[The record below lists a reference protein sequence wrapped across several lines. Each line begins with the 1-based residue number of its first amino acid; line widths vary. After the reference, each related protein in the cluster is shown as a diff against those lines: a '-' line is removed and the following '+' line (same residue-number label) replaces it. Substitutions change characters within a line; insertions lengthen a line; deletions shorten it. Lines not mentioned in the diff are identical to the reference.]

1 MKRKLLFILAVLVT
15 SVVYSAPVLVPM
27 NNNKEYARLSDDK
40 KIILKGDYKTGNEDT
55 LVVFSK
61 MRNNPLEVI
70 EAFRFSPTEDKI
82 LLKSGNEYFVY
93 RIGTNRSEK
102 LSTNGSQIAPI
113 FSPDGNNVAF
123 IRANNIFVKRL
134 QFETEVQV
142 TTDGGAE
149 VSNGLHS
156 QKITQAFGNLVSMV
170 WSQDNSSLVYIKNQ
184 QVYVYNIQYKWHKPV
199 VLPNFTD
206 GYVTH
211 IQWTNTENQFVV
223 MYLNRLQNELSVA
236 LVDVN
241 TLIAKRLYNH
251 QEDKYISPENASY
264 ILFFPDSRE
273 FGVLEE
279 KDGNNHLHV
288 YSLNNGRY
296 IYQVGKGSYD
306 VTKVYGYDAK
316 TKQIFYQSNG
326 NGPLNRGVYAIN
338 VKTGKRTSLAV
349 EEGTNDAFFSKDFK
363 YFELV
368 YSNVNQPHIY
378 SVCDANGKI
387 IRELHRDIIDETI
400 KKEFFQF
407 TDSLSGWIIRKE
419 GLKNA
424 PVVMNIVDTQNQWK
438 KDVSYK
444 LAEQGFVVATV
455 TAHGEVGYGEYFK
468 KSVHGNIFKVPA
480 LDYVAAAKGLIK
492 QGIANPKNVFIM
504 GNRMAGGVVLSALM
518 QDKTPFAGGVV
529 ISPVTDLV
537 NYNKAEVER
546 YMKQHGATAGYRTN
560 SAIGNAKNIKG
571 KLLIVHSMNDGVNS
585 VENTNRLI
593 EELVDA
599 GVQFE
604 MQLYPNKDE
613 SFTASL
619 LQPHLYNRILN
630 FLKNNT
636 KNN

>member
-1 MKRKLLFILAVLVT
+1 MKRSLLLLFVALMAT
-15 SVVYSAPVLVPM
+15 VVYSAPVLVPM
-27 NNNKEYARLSDDK
+27 NNHKEYARLSENK
-40 KIILKGDYKTGNEDT
+40 QILLKGDYKTGKEDT

-61 MRNNPLEVI
+61 MRTNPLTSV
-70 EAFRFSPTEDKI
+70 EAFRFSPAEDKI
-82 LLKSGNEYFVY
+82 LLKSGNEYYVY
-93 RIGTNRSEK
+93 RVGTNKSDK
-102 LSTNGSQIAPI
+102 LSNNGPQIAPI
-113 FSPDGNNVAF
+113 FSNDGNMVAF
-123 IRANNIFVKRL
+123 IRGNNIFIKRL

-142 TTDGGAE
+142 TTDGDAGNN
-149 VSNGLHS
+149 NGFHN
-156 QKITQAFGNLVSMV
+156 KKVIQAFGELVSIA
-170 WSQDNSSLVYIKNQ
+170 WSADNSSLVYIKGQN
-184 QVYVYNIQYKWHKPV
+184 VYVYNVQYKWHKMV
-199 VLPNFTD
+199 TLPQFTD

-211 IQWTNTENQFVV
+211 IQWTNSDDKFVV
-223 MYLNRLQNELSVA
+223 MYLNRLQTELSVA

-241 TLIAKRLYNH
+241 TLIAKRIYNYK
-251 QEDKYISPENASY
+251 EDKYISPENASY
-264 ILFFPDSRE
+264 ILMFPDANE

-279 KDGNNHLHV
+279 KYGFNHLHV

-306 VTKVYGYDAK
+306 VTKVYGYNPK

-326 NGPLNRGVYAIN
+326 NGPLNRGIYAIN
-338 VKTGKRTSLAV
+338 IKSGKRTPIAV
-349 EEGTNDAFFSKDFK
+349 QEGTNDAFFSKDFK
-363 YFELV
+363 YLELI

-378 SVCDANGKI
+378 SVCNSDGDE
-387 IRELHRDIIDETI
+387 IRELHRDIMDETI

-407 TDSLSGWIIRKE
+407 TDSLSGWIIRKP

-424 PVVMNIVDTQNQWK
+424 PVVLNVVDTQNQWK
-438 KDVSYK
+438 KDISYK

-455 TAHGEVGYGEYFK
+455 TAHGNMGYGEYFK

-480 LDYVAAAKGLIK
+480 LDYIAAAKGLIK
-492 QGIANPKNVFIM
+492 SGIANPKNVFMM

-518 QDKTPFAGGVV
+518 QDKTPFVGGIV

-537 NYNKAEVER
+537 NYNKVEVER

-560 SAIGNAKNIKG
+560 SAVGNAKNIKG
-571 KLLIVHSMNDGVNS
+571 KLLIVHSMNDGTNS
-585 VENTNRLI
+585 IDNTNRLI
-593 EELVDA
+593 EELVEA

-630 FLKNNT
+630 FLKNNI
-636 KNN
+636 K

>member
-1 MKRKLLFILAVLVT
+1 MKKIISIISLAFLATVAF
-15 SVVYSAPVLVPM
+15 SAPVLVPM
-27 NNNKEYARLSDDK
+27 NNVKEYARLSDNK
-40 KIILKGDYKTGNEDT
+40 QVLLKGDYKTGKEDT

-61 MRNNPLEVI
+61 MRHTPLNLV
-70 EAFRFSPTEDKI
+70 EAFRFSPQEDKL

-93 RIGTNRSEK
+93 RIGTNRAERLSE
-102 LSTNGSQIAPI
+102 NGSQTAPI

-123 IRANNIFVKRL
+123 IRANNIFIKRL

-142 TTDGGAE
+142 TTDGGKE

-156 QKITQAFGNLVSMV
+156 QKVTQAFGNLVSMV
-170 WSQDNSSLVYIKNQ
+170 WSKDNSSLVYIKNQ
-184 QVYVYNIQYKWHKPV
+184 QVYVYNVQFKWHKQV
-199 VLPNFTD
+199 ILPDFTD
-206 GYVTH
+206 GYITN
-211 IQWTNTENQFVV
+211 IQWTNSESQFVV
-223 MYLNRLQNELSVA
+223 MYLNRLQTELSVA
-236 LVDVN
+236 LVNVES
-241 TLIAKRLYNH
+241 LVAKRIYNYK
-251 QEDKYISPENASY
+251 EDKFVSPENASY
-264 ILFFPDSRE
+264 ILMFPDASE

-279 KDGNNHLHV
+279 KDGYNHLHV

-306 VTKVYGYDAK
+306 VTKVYGYDPK
-316 TKQIFYQSNG
+316 SKQIFYQSNG

-338 VKTGKRTSLAV
+338 VKSGKRTSVAV

-363 YFELV
+363 FFELV

-378 SVCDANGKI
+378 SVCESDGDVL
-387 IRELHRDIIDETI
+387 RELHRDVMSETI

-419 GLKNA
+419 GVKNA
-424 PVVMNIVDTQNQWK
+424 PVIFDVVDTQNQWK
-438 KDVSYK
+438 KDISYK
-444 LAEQGFVVATV
+444 LAEQGYVVAQV
-455 TAHGEVGYGEYFK
+455 TTHGFMGYGEYYK
-468 KSVHGNIFKVPA
+468 KSTHGNIFKVPA
-480 LDYVAAAKGLIK
+480 LDYIAAAKGLIK
-492 QGIANPKNVFIM
+492 AGIANPKNVFMM

-518 QDKTPFAGGVV
+518 QDKTPFVGGIV

-537 NYNKAEVER
+537 NYNKAVVER

-585 VENTNRLI
+585 IENTNRLI

-630 FLKNNT
+630 FLKNNI
-636 KNN
+636 K